1 MPPPPPTPPL
11 LLLLTCLLL
20 PLLPLLLLAP
30 LQLRPLLPYL
40 PLLAGPMWG
49 VLAWQT
55 LPPYLMLLLLLRPM
69 LLPNAP
75 PAARLPTRKQFAV
88 RRLAAKR
95 LAMLVGARSTV
106 LVFLRKPEG
115 GRKAASS
122 WIAGRLRSSETK
134 RPRRATHC
142 ERAAVGQRGHGGR
155 GHVS

>member
-95 LAMLVGARSTV
+95 LAMLA
-106 LVFLRKPEG
+106 
-115 GRKAASS
+115 AASRP
-122 WIAGRLRSSETK
+122 ALPPLARRQKKRLDFRK
-134 RPRRATHC
+134 KVFCYLNRF
-142 ERAAVGQRGHGGR
+142 
-155 GHVS
+155 